1 MAAQGN
7 ITIMVRN
14 LAHGPAEPVSISP
27 NATIMELQIAIINQR
42 IVDTYPENLKL
53 FKNSTKNNMSVD
65 IFEPNRTI
73 AECNIIDG
81 DEIYAIMYDVN
92 YVRPVL
98 ALRRQNAYNPNPP
111 INYNRPYNGPP
122 PRLVFGRQGLGGKR
136 SRRNRKARSR
146 HNRKTRNRKTRHS
159 RKH

>member
-1 MAAQGN
+1 MAANGN

-14 LAHGPAEPVSISP
+14 LAHGPAVPVSISP
-27 NATIMELQIAIINQR
+27 NATIMELQFAIINQH
-42 IVDTYPENLKL
+42 IVDTHPENLKL
-53 FKNSTKNNMSVD
+53 FKNSTRNNMSVD
-65 IFEPNRTI
+65 VFEPNRTI

-98 ALRRQNAYNPNPP
+98 ALRQHHAYNPAINGP
-111 INYNRPYNGPP
+111 INEYLR
-122 PRLVFGRQGLGGKR
+122 RGRNGGKR
-136 SRRNRKARSR
+136 SRRNRKSR
-146 HNRKTRNRKTRHS
+146 NRKTRNRKSRN